1 MHSGKS
7 TLIINQKRVN
17 RLEVITRQTFLG
29 ECEGAF
35 NCTKAIFNSSRSEGD
50 EMLAM
55 ARLLEMILNKSS
67 LTHKVGSHRTGV
79 LKMVRKQR
87 ESS

>member
-29 ECEGAF
+29 EYEGASLVF
-35 NCTKAIFNSSRSEGD
+35 NCTKTIFNSSRSEGD

-55 ARLLEMILNKSS
+55 ARLLEMILLNK
-67 LTHKVGSHRTGV
+67 
-79 LKMVRKQR
+79 
-87 ESS
+87 